1 MSENIS
7 IKSNQID
14 IISSKDNV
22 KINSNTFI
30 HLSSNDSIKMETKIE
45 NKIENKQ
52 SKIWLSSP
60 IIQLGVET
68 TVNKYQPIVKGD
80 DLEKELIEIYN
91 VLLQIVRYPGAQIAA
106 GTQTS
111 PNPFLISFIQ
121 FKKDLFTNKVKTWK
135 STVSKTV

>member
-7 IKSNQID
+7 IKSPQID
-14 IISSKDNV
+14 IISSKDDI

-30 HLSSNDSIKMETKIE
+30 HLSSNDSIKMETNIGD
-45 NKIENKQ
+45 KQ

-91 VLLQIVRYPGAQIAA
+91 VLLHIVSFPGAQIAA
-106 GTQTS
+106 GGYTS
-111 PNPFLISFIQ
+111 PNPSIIKSIQNKLDNFITSR
-121 FKKDLFTNKVKTWK
+121 KNWK

>member
-1 MSENIS
+1 
-7 IKSNQID
+7 
-14 IISSKDNV
+14 
-22 KINSNTFI
+22 
-30 HLSSNDSIKMETKIE
+30 METKIG
-45 NKIENKQ
+45 NKQ

-91 VLLQIVRYPGAQIAA
+91 VLLHIVSFPGAQIAA
-106 GTQTS
+106 GGYTS
-111 PNPFLISFIQ
+111 PNPSIIKSIQNKLDNFITSR
-121 FKKDLFTNKVKTWK
+121 KNWK

>member
-7 IKSNQID
+7 IKSPQID
-14 IISSKDNV
+14 IISSKDDI

-30 HLSSNDSIKMETKIE
+30 HLSSNDSIKMETKIGD
-45 NKIENKQ
+45 KQ

-91 VLLQIVRYPGAQIAA
+91 VLLHIVSFPGAQIAA
-106 GTQTS
+106 GGYTS
-111 PNPFLISFIQ
+111 PNPSIIKSIQNKLDNFITSR
-121 FKKDLFTNKVKTWK
+121 KNWK

>member
-7 IKSNQID
+7 IKSNQVD

-30 HLSSNDSIKMETKIE
+30 HLSSNDSIKIETKIGD
-45 NKIENKQ
+45 KQ

-68 TVNKYQPIVKGD
+68 TINKYQPIVKGD

-91 VLLQIVRYPGAQIAA
+91 VLLHIVSYPGAQIAA
-106 GTQTS
+106 GGYTS
-111 PNPFLISFIQ
+111 PNPSIIFEIQNKLNNFI
-121 FKKDLFTNKVKTWK
+121 KSRKNWK

>member
-1 MSENIS
+1 MDEKII
-7 IKSNQID
+7 IKSPQID
-14 IISSKDNV
+14 IISSKDDI

-30 HLSSNDSIKMETKIE
+30 HLSSNDSIKMET
-45 NKIENKQ
+45 KIENKQ

-91 VLLQIVRYPGAQIAA
+91 VLLHIVSFPGAQIAA
-106 GTQTS
+106 GGYTS
-111 PNPFLISFIQ
+111 PNPSIIKSIQNKLDNFITSR
-121 FKKDLFTNKVKTWK
+121 KNWK